1 MKLPGAPDTHLT
13 YCLNVHPVETLADV
27 EAAVRHHAAAVFARV
42 RAATGYARPCGLGLW
57 LPAGAAVELSNPD
70 ALQRF
75 RDMLEECGFYVFTLN
90 GFPYGRFHGTRVKE
104 AVYRPDW
111 SDPRRLDY
119 TLRLADLLAALLPDG
134 VPGSISTLPI
144 AYRSSATDEV
154 VAQSAAALRRV
165 AAHLDRI
172 HADTGRDIVLALEP
186 EPDCYL
192 DELATVLEF
201 FDRHLADPAL
211 RRRIGICL
219 DVVHAAVLFESPLDT
234 LTRLHAAEIRIPKM
248 HLAAALTVDG
258 PDPALAP
265 FCDEVYL
272 HQTRIRTDGGVVAL
286 PDLPAEGTGPSG
298 QWRIHY
304 HLPLTWQ
311 PPPPLDS
318 TRGEVTPEL
327 LTTARSLGTTQFE
340 VEVYTLSLLQGQ
352 PDPTATLAADITHVC
367 GLAARASRPQS
378 VRE

>member
-1 MKLPGAPDTHLT
+1 MKLPGAPDAHLT

-27 EAAVRHHAAAVFARV
+27 ETAVRQDAAAVFARV
-42 RAATGYARPCGLGLW
+42 REATGYAGACGLGLW
-57 LPAGAAVELSNPD
+57 LPAGAAVELSAPD
-70 ALQRF
+70 ALRRF
-75 RDMLEECGFYVFTLN
+75 RDILDECGFYVFTLN

-144 AYRSSATDEV
+144 TYRDCATDEGV
-154 VAQSAAALRRV
+154 EQSADALRQV

-192 DELATVLEF
+192 DEVDTALEF
-201 FDRHLADPAL
+201 FDKHLADAAL

-219 DVVHAAVLFESPLDT
+219 DVVHAAVLFESPMDVLAQ
-234 LTRLHAAEIRIPKM
+234 LHAADIRVPKM

-265 FCDEVYL
+265 FRDEVYL
-272 HQTRIRTDGGVVAL
+272 HQTRVQTADGVVAL
-286 PDLPAEGTGPSG
+286 PDLPAGDDGPPG

-311 PPPPLDS
+311 PPPPLGS
-318 TRGEVTPEL
+318 TREEVTPEL
-327 LTTARSLGTTQFE
+327 LAAARSLGTTQFE
-340 VEVYTLSLLQGQ
+340 VEVYTLALLRGQ
-352 PDPTATLAADITHVC
+352 PDPTATLAADTAHVWK
-367 GLAARASRPQS
+367 LAAAL
-378 VRE
+378 E